1 MSTLAKTQ
9 LDIVAVCDE
18 IKTLLLEKNKKYGD
32 SALNP
37 VRVFSQADVLEQLKV
52 RMDDKLSRIRT
63 SSADDSEDAYLDLLG
78 YLVLYRVALRQ
89 QQAENPPP
97 YNYTISDSGISLMA
111 GQADASG
118 SIQWAATN

>member
-89 QQAENPPP
+89 QQAENSPS

-111 GQADASG
+111 GGSG
-118 SIQWAATN
+118 SVQWAATN